1 MFLRILS
8 VFILSFSVFS
18 TNLLNLGDFPQEDLV
33 YAQEE
38 ESTTEA
44 EKPQEAIEEKT
55 EPSIALLSVM
65 INNESAELID
75 GDRVLV
81 KADDAVRL
89 AGSAEPNSEVY
100 VYFADKELTT
110 TAREDGYWFILFSIT
125 NMEEGQYTVRAG
137 NGELE
142 EAEKILTLVLGDS
155 DSLVDPL
162 EDRNNIIKI
171 VTETKTSY
179 IVPIVLVPLSF
190 VLGWILG
197 AITSKKGKKENSKKE
212 NKR

>member
-1 MFLRILS
+1 MFLRIIS
-8 VFILSFSVFS
+8 VFIISFSFIS
-18 TNLLNLGDFPQEDLV
+18 TSLLTLGDLPKEGIV

-38 ESTTEA
+38 EATA
-44 EKPQEAIEEKT
+44 EEEGIEEET
-55 EPSIALLSVM
+55 EPSVVLLSVM

-75 GDRVLV
+75 GDMVSV

-100 VYFADKELTT
+100 VYFAEKELTT
-110 TAREDGYWFILFSIT
+110 TAREDGYWFVLFSIT
-125 NMEEGQYTVRAG
+125 NMEEGQYAVRAG

-162 EDRNNIIKI
+162 EDSRNIIKI

-179 IVPIVLVPLSF
+179 IVPIILVPLSF

-197 AITSKKGKKENSKKE
+197 AFTSKKGKKEKSKK
-212 NKR
+212 KDKK

>member
-1 MFLRILS
+1 
-8 VFILSFSVFS
+8 
-18 TNLLNLGDFPQEDLV
+18 V

-38 ESTTEA
+38 EATA
-44 EKPQEAIEEKT
+44 EEEGIKEET
-55 EPSIALLSVM
+55 EPSVVLLSVM

-75 GDRVLV
+75 GDMVSV

-100 VYFADKELTT
+100 VYFAEKELTT
-110 TAREDGYWFILFSIT
+110 TAREDGYWFVLFSIT

-162 EDRNNIIKI
+162 EDSRNIIKI

-179 IVPIVLVPLSF
+179 IVPIILVPLSF

-197 AITSKKGKKENSKKE
+197 AFTSKKGKKEKGKK
-212 NKR
+212 KDKK

>member
-1 MFLRILS
+1 MFLRIIS
-8 VFILSFSVFS
+8 VFILSLSFIS
-18 TNLLNLGDFPQEDLV
+18 TSLLTLGDLPKEGIV

-38 ESTTEA
+38 EATA
-44 EKPQEAIEEKT
+44 EEEGIKEET
-55 EPSIALLSVM
+55 EPSVVLLSVM

-75 GDRVLV
+75 GDMVSV

-100 VYFADKELTT
+100 VYFAEKELTT
-110 TAREDGYWFILFSIT
+110 TAREDGYWFVLFSIT

-162 EDRNNIIKI
+162 EDSRNIIKI

-179 IVPIVLVPLSF
+179 IVPIILVPLSF

-197 AITSKKGKKENSKKE
+197 AFTSKKGKKEKGKK
-212 NKR
+212 KDKK

>member
-1 MFLRILS
+1 MFLRIIS
-8 VFILSFSVFS
+8 VFIISFSFIS
-18 TNLLNLGDFPQEDLV
+18 TSLLTLGDLPKEGIV

-38 ESTTEA
+38 EATA
-44 EKPQEAIEEKT
+44 EEEGIKEET
-55 EPSIALLSVM
+55 EPSVVLLSVM

-75 GDRVLV
+75 GDMVSV

>member
-1 MFLRILS
+1 MFLRIIS
-8 VFILSFSVFS
+8 VFIISFSFIS
-18 TNLLNLGDFPQEDLV
+18 TSLLTLGDLPKEGIV

-38 ESTTEA
+38 EATA
-44 EKPQEAIEEKT
+44 EEEGIEEET
-55 EPSIALLSVM
+55 EPSVVLLSVM

-75 GDRVLV
+75 GDMVSV

-100 VYFADKELTT
+100 VYFAEKELTT
-110 TAREDGYWFILFSIT
+110 TAREDGYWFVLFSIT

-162 EDRNNIIKI
+162 EDSRNIIKI

-179 IVPIVLVPLSF
+179 IVPIILVPLSF

-197 AITSKKGKKENSKKE
+197 AFTSKKGKKEKGKK
-212 NKR
+212 KDKK

>member
-1 MFLRILS
+1 MFLRIIS
-8 VFILSFSVFS
+8 VFIISFSFIS
-18 TNLLNLGDFPQEDLV
+18 TSLLTLGDLPKEGIV

-38 ESTTEA
+38 EATA
-44 EKPQEAIEEKT
+44 EEEGIKEET
-55 EPSIALLSVM
+55 EPSVVLLSVM

-75 GDRVLV
+75 GDMVSV

-100 VYFADKELTT
+100 VYFAEKELTT
-110 TAREDGYWFILFSIT
+110 TAREDGYWFVLFSIT

-162 EDRNNIIKI
+162 EDSRNIIKI

-179 IVPIVLVPLSF
+179 IVPIILVPLSF

-197 AITSKKGKKENSKKE
+197 AFTSKKGKKEKGKK
-212 NKR
+212 KDKK

>member
-1 MFLRILS
+1 MFLRIIS
-8 VFILSFSVFS
+8 VFILSLSFIS
-18 TNLLNLGDFPQEDLV
+18 TSLLTLGDISKEGIV

-38 ESTTEA
+38 EATA
-44 EKPQEAIEEKT
+44 EEKGMEEET
-55 EPSIALLSVM
+55 EPSVVLLSVM

-75 GDRVLV
+75 GDMVSV

-100 VYFADKELTT
+100 VYFAEKELTT
-110 TAREDGYWFILFSIT
+110 TAREDGYWFVLFSIT

-162 EDRNNIIKI
+162 EDSRNIIKI

-179 IVPIVLVPLSF
+179 IVPIILVPLSF

-197 AITSKKGKKENSKKE
+197 AFTSKKGKKEKGKK
-212 NKR
+212 KDKK

>member
-1 MFLRILS
+1 MFLRIIS
-8 VFILSFSVFS
+8 VFIISFSFIS
-18 TNLLNLGDFPQEDLV
+18 TSLLTLGDLPKEGIV

-38 ESTTEA
+38 EATA
-44 EKPQEAIEEKT
+44 EEEGIEEET
-55 EPSIALLSVM
+55 EPSVVLLSVM

-75 GDRVLV
+75 GDMVSV

-100 VYFADKELTT
+100 VYFAEKELTT
-110 TAREDGYWFILFSIT
+110 TAREDGYWFVLFSIT

-137 NGELE
+137 DGELE
-142 EAEKILTLVLGDS
+142 EAEKVLTLILGDS

-162 EDRNNIIKI
+162 EDSRNIIKI

-179 IVPIVLVPLSF
+179 IVPIILVPLSF

-197 AITSKKGKKENSKKE
+197 AFTSKKGKTEKSKK
-212 NKR
+212 KDKK

>member
-8 VFILSFSVFS
+8 VFILSFSIFS
-18 TNLLNLGDFPQEDLV
+18 TSLLTLGHLPKEGIV

-38 ESTTEA
+38 EETEKVA
-44 EKPQEAIEEKT
+44 EEEAKP
-55 EPSIALLSVM
+55 SVVLLSVM

-75 GDRVLV
+75 GDMVLV

-89 AGSAEPNSEVY
+89 AGSAEPNSDVY
-100 VYFADKELTT
+100 IYFADKELTT
-110 TAREDGYWFILFSIT
+110 TAREDGYWFVLFSIT

-137 NGELE
+137 EGELE
-142 EAEKILTLVLGDS
+142 ESEKVLTLVLGDS

-162 EDRNNIIKI
+162 EERNDIIKI
-171 VTETKTSY
+171 VTETKISY
-179 IVPIVLVPLSF
+179 IVPIILVPLSF

-197 AITSKKGKKENSKKE
+197 NLFKKKSKKQKDTKKTK
-212 NKR
+212 